1 MGLNV
6 VMGVPLLL
14 TLLRV
19 DVIDGRKLNMTRV
32 DTGKKKNRK
41 KETGVL
47 LKFNGIGVRVVV
59 R

>member
-32 DTGKKKNRK
+32 DTGKKKTERK
-41 KETGVL
+41 KLGSC
-47 LKFNGIGVRVVV
+47 
-59 R
+59 